1 MGKVDGKVAIVTGAG
16 SGLGKYEAIRLA
28 AEGANV
34 AICDIQEERLQETK
48 QLCEEQGVR
57 VVAVG
62 CDVRSYDSLKAF
74 VDQTVEQFGTIDVL
88 VNNVHR
94 TTLKPF
100 LDLDI
105 EDFRTEL
112 EISVFSA
119 WHMMKLCFPYLKN
132 KPGAGASIINF
143 GSRWG
148 QESPKLSATYSA
160 SKEAVR
166 ALSRTVAREWG
177 EYNIRVNA
185 ICPGGF
191 TDNASASM
199 HEQHPEMQKF
209 AMEAFK
215 DNAFGRPGDPYN
227 DVAPIVVFLA
237 SDDSHWLSGQ
247 TINADGG
254 GWIAA

>member
-1 MGKVDGKVAIVTGAG
+1 MGKVDGKVAIITGAA
-16 SGLGKYEAIRLA
+16 SGLGKYEAVRLA
-28 AEGANV
+28 AEGADV
-34 AICDIQEERLQETK
+34 AICDIQEEKLQETK
-48 QLCEEQGVR
+48 RLCEEQDAR

-62 CDVRSYDSLKAF
+62 CDVTSYDSLKAF
-74 VDQTVEQFGTIDVL
+74 VDRTVEELGTVDVL
-88 VNNVHR
+88 VNNVHK

-105 EDFRTEL
+105 EDFKTEL

-119 WHMMKLCFPYLKN
+119 WHMMKLCFPNMKN

-148 QESPKLSATYSA
+148 QESPRLSATYSP

-191 TDNASASM
+191 TDNATATM
-199 HEQHPEMQKF
+199 DQQLPEMQKY

-215 DNAFGRPGDPYN
+215 DNVYGRPGDPYE